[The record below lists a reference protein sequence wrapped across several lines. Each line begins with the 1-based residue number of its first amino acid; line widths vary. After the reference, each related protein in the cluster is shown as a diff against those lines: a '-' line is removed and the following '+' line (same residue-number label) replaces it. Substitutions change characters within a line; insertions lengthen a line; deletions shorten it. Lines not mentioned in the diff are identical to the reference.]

1 MDHPMDSS
9 AEEPKLFTEVIAVLC
24 LAKNI
29 VEESHKLV
37 DSLDKLSVSAASSS
51 SNFKKK
57 PVIIIVVG
65 MAGWICDSH
74 MLHLLPHK
82 MHSVISVSGFFA
94 NWEKHNNTQ
103 VVEVLPS
110 ALVLFILRKLPP
122 KRVSAQY
129 HPIQ

>member
-65 MAGWICDSH
+65 MAEISLCNLDGIKLQVGSVTAICFTCFLIRCIVKYFH
-74 MLHLLPHK
+74 PH
-82 MHSVISVSGFFA
+82 
-94 NWEKHNNTQ
+94 
-103 VVEVLPS
+103 
-110 ALVLFILRKLPP
+110 
-122 KRVSAQY
+122 
-129 HPIQ
+129 